1 MKILFFDKKYFVDC
15 EKCSIFALRIARVWV
30 SRNQNAFKLINL

>member
-15 EKCSIFALRIARVWV
+15 EKCSTFALRIARVRV